1 MQQHNNRGFTLI
13 ELMIVVAILA
23 LLASIAI
30 PQYQN
35 YVIKSQIA
43 RAYSEINT
51 LRTAVEVCEADGEA
65 GGACVSDKVDSD
77 MLLTEPTVTMDPA
90 EISAVLGSNAHVRI
104 QGGTIVLRRPA
115 SGSQGWECEMSI
127 PGVQPYFYPSACR

>member
-1 MQQHNNRGFTLI
+1 MAHNSSRGFTLI

-23 LLASIAI
+23 LLATIAL

-35 YVIKSQIA
+35 YVIRSQIT

-51 LRTAVEVCEADGEA
+51 LRSAMEVCEADGEA
-65 GGACVSDKVDSD
+65 GGSCVMDRIDSD
-77 MLLTEPTVTMDPA
+77 MLLTTPTVTMDPA

-104 QGGTIVLRRPA
+104 QGGTVVLRRFE
-115 SGSQGWECEMSI
+115 SGNVGWKCEMSI
-127 PGVQPYFYPSACR
+127 AGVPSSFYPSACR